1 MLVAPK
7 IFLLM
12 QMKIIR
18 GSAVGQVRKEEQ
30 RCCVQAAQH
39 GLGAA
44 LCEQRQ
50 WGLGTSLQ
58 RGEQHFCRAESFSM
72 LASC

>member
-30 RCCVQAAQH
+30 RCCVQAAQR

-44 LCEQRQ
+44 QLRAKAV
-50 WGLGTSLQ
+50 GFGA
-58 RGEQHFCRAESFSM
+58 HPCRAEFFSL

>member
-50 WGLGTSLQ
+50 WGMGTSL
-58 RGEQHFCRAESFSM
+58 
-72 LASC
+72 